1 MKALFLFFFCV
12 GSPWLHGEPSLF
24 AFAPAQTLALAPAPA
39 LAAAP
44 APAFIAE
51 PLALL
56 ASHPVFAGAEW
67 ESADTIFWKLLA
79 IAVLVFLNAF
89 FVASEFA
96 IVKVRTSQLDLLAEE
111 GSAPA
116 RVGRQIVGDLD
127 AYLSAC
133 QLGITLASLGLGWVG
148 EPFLARL
155 LEPLFFHLGVQSVA
169 VIQAISFAIAFSFIT
184 MAHIILGEQAPKMV
198 AIHRALPATLW
209 LSRPLRLFYLAFRPA
224 IALLNFLTNL
234 VLRRLFRLEPAAGHE
249 LAHSEEELRVILAES
264 GKGDEVSVLGKE
276 ILINALD
283 MRRRI
288 VRDITTPRG
297 EVVWLDLE
305 NSFEENLKIAQD
317 SQHTRFPLCQGH
329 LDNTIGQV
337 HIKDLL
343 RLTRE
348 SAPDLL
354 SVKREIFPVPEMMA
368 LEKLLTFFL
377 NKHAH
382 LALVVDEFGGT
393 VGIVTLDNVLE
404 ELVGDIQ
411 DEFDVENAEYRKV
424 NEDEFIVKGTL
435 GLYELNDLAGLDLE
449 SADVSTI
456 GGYVT
461 HLFGHLPQQGE
472 KTRVEEYEVTI
483 TKSDGRRVEQL
494 LFRRCPWEKGG
505 AEDAG

>member
-1 MKALFLFFFCV
+1 LKTFLLEPLS
-12 GSPWLHGEPSLF
+12 SPWLHGELFSLASGF
-24 AFAPAQTLALAPAPA
+24 NPMS
-39 LAAAP
+39 
-44 APAFIAE
+44 
-51 PLALL
+51 LL
-56 ASHPVFAGAEW
+56 ASVPVVAGAEW
-67 ESADTIFWKLLA
+67 EPAGTIFWKLLV
-79 IAVLVFLNAF
+79 IGLLVLLNAF

-96 IVKVRTSQLDLLAEE
+96 IVKVRSSQLDPLVE
-111 GSAPA
+111 GGDSRA
-116 RVGRQIVGDLD
+116 VIGKQILGNLD
-127 AYLSAC
+127 AYLSVC

-155 LEPLFFHLGVQSVA
+155 LEPLFFMVGIENVT
-169 VIQAISFAIAFSFIT
+169 VIHTVSFTIAFSFIT
-184 MAHIILGEQAPKMV
+184 IAHIVLGEQAPKIL
-198 AIHRALPATLW
+198 AIRRALDTTLW
-209 LSRPLRLFYLAFRPA
+209 LARPMRWFYRPLKPA
-224 IALLNFLTNL
+224 IWFLSIATDFI
-234 VLRRLFRLEPAAGHE
+234 LRRLFRLEPTSGHE
-249 LAHSEEELRVILAES
+249 LSHSEDELRVILAES
-264 GKGDEVSVLGKE
+264 GKSDEVSTLGKE

-305 NSFEENLKIAQD
+305 NTFDENLKIAQD
-317 SQHTRFPLCQGH
+317 SRHTRFPLCRGH

-348 SAPDLL
+348 KAPDLL
-354 SVKREIFPVPEMMA
+354 SIKREIYPVPEVMA

-382 LALVVDEFGGT
+382 LSLVVDEFGGT
-393 VGIVTLDNVLE
+393 VGIVTLDNVLA

-424 NEDEFIVKGTL
+424 GEGEFVVKGTL
-435 GLYELNDLAGLDLE
+435 SLHELNDLAGLELE

-461 HLFGHLPQQGE
+461 HLIGHLPQQGE
-472 KTRVEEYEVTI
+472 RTRVEDYEVVI
-483 TKSDGRRVEQL
+483 TKSDGRRVEL
-494 LFRRCPWEKGG
+494 LHFKRLPEE
-505 AEDAG
+505 ASPPEV